1 MHRSSYHCHKD
12 TAVFAS
18 SIQIRIQLCEPDS
31 RTFRVTSRAI
41 LLADKAS
48 LNQIRNVLTLQL
60 FYLHEV
66 RMRKEV
72 LASEG
77 GIVAIFARS
86 SPETIGSID
95 D

>member
-1 MHRSSYHCHKD
+1 
-12 TAVFAS
+12 
-18 SIQIRIQLCEPDS
+18 
-31 RTFRVTSRAI
+31 
-41 LLADKAS
+41 
-48 LNQIRNVLTLQL
+48 
-60 FYLHEV
+60 
-66 RMRKEV
+66 MRKEV